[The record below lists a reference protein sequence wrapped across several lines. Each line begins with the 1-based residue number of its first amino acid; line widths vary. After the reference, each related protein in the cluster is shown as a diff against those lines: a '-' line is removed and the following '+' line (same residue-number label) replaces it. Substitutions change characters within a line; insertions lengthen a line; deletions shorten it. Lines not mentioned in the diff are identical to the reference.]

1 MITKFSAN
9 DNLFMARA
17 LELAEKGRYSAKPNP
32 CVGCV
37 IVQGEHIIAEGW
49 HQYAGEGH
57 AEVHALKAAGLQ
69 AQGATAYVTLE
80 PCSHHGKTP
89 PCANAL
95 MDAGVQR
102 VVVAMQDPNP
112 LVSGQGVQRLREAGI
127 VVDVGLL
134 ATQAQALN
142 QAFCHKMLNAEP
154 WIMAKV
160 AMSLDAKTAMATGE
174 SQWITGAASREDVH
188 RLRAQSDLI
197 LTGIA
202 TVLADNPKLTARDGL
217 EGRPVQHAR
226 VAVLDTALRIPLD
239 AAVLSGALDVTVL
252 TSHNDRQKIK
262 ALQLVGCDVVV
273 LPKGNDNRVD
283 LLAVKR
289 WLASQPINSVMVE
302 AGAVLNGAMLSAGL
316 LDELIIYMAPS
327 ILGQSARGA
336 FDIAGLT
343 RLADKIQLNLLSSD
357 SVGEDIKL
365 TYQIKRES

>member
-1 MITKFSAN
+1 MIEFSAN

-17 LELAEKGRYSAKPNP
+17 LELAEKGQYSAKPNP

-37 IVQGEHIIAEGW
+37 IVQNEQIIAEGW

-57 AEVHALKAAGLQ
+57 AEVHALKAAGPQ
-69 AQGATAYVTLE
+69 AKGATAYVTLE

-95 MDAGVQR
+95 MDAGVKR

-127 VVDVGLL
+127 EVDVGLL

-142 QAFCHKMLNAEP
+142 QAFCHKMMHGVP
-154 WIMAKV
+154 WVMAKV

-217 EGRPVQHAR
+217 EGKPVQQVR
-226 VAVLDTALRIPLD
+226 VAVLDTALRMPLD
-239 AAVLSGALDVTVL
+239 AALLSGGLDVTVL
-252 TSHNDRQKIK
+252 TSHNDSQKIK
-262 ALQLVGCDVVV
+262 ALKQVGCDVVV

-283 LLAVKR
+283 LSAVKK
-289 WLASQPINSVMVE
+289 WLASQSINSVMVE

-316 LDELIIYMAPS
+316 LDELIVYMAPS

-336 FDIAGLT
+336 FEIDGLA
-343 RLADKIQLNLLSSD
+343 RLADKIQLNLLSAESM
-357 SVGEDIKL
+357 GEDFKL
-365 TYQIKRES
+365 KYQIKRGS